1 MLLISLRCKNGLPN
15 QTLVMVQDYFMTET
29 AKIAN
34 LILPAVF
41 PLETTGSF
49 TNTQKNIQEFE
60 KQTTIAVEKENFE
73 QLLTILNSFTDK
85 KLKNIDEVRKEIYKL
100 LPDQKEKSK
109 YTFVFTEKE
118 NLNKNFKYG
127 CDFVVKYFDENFEKS
142 FVKVNADNKLITE
155 KNKHK

>member
-1 MLLISLRCKNGLPN
+1 L
-15 QTLVMVQDYFMTET
+15 QTSSCLQF
-29 AKIAN
+29 
-34 LILPAVF
+34 F

-85 KLKNIDEVRKEIYKL
+85 KLKNIDEVRKEIYTL

-109 YTFVFTEKE
+109 YAFVFTEKE
-118 NLNKNFKYG
+118 NLNKSFKYG

-142 FVKVNADNKLITE
+142 FVKVNENKLVAE
-155 KNKHK
+155 KK